1 MQHGESE
8 WNKEGKIG
16 GDSQLSPNGVKY
28 AIALANY
35 INEQNIKNLR
45 VWTSWHYRTIQTA
58 SGVQAPQERWK
69 SLNEID
75 AVRNTLIYNY
85 IDNTY
90 DISILCIFSSVTNDL
105 FVMVIITLGIN
116 IWLLIFFHILIF

>member
-1 MQHGESE
+1 LTSTTTHFLQHGESE

-75 AVRNTLIYNY
+75 AVRSNTHIN
-85 IDNTY
+85 NEY
-90 DISILCIFSSVTNDL
+90 DLVVT
-105 FVMVIITLGIN
+105 IN
-116 IWLLIFFHILIF
+116 V

>member
-1 MQHGESE
+1 LQHGESE

-75 AVRNTLIYNY
+75 AVRNMILYNY

-90 DISILCIFSSVTNDL
+90 DISICIFSSITND
-105 FVMVIITLGIN
+105 
-116 IWLLIFFHILIF
+116 

>member
-1 MQHGESE
+1 LQHGESE

-75 AVRNTLIYNY
+75 AVRNTIIYNY

>member
-75 AVRNTLIYNY
+75 AVRNTIIYNY